1 MKLVLFFGSDYRPI
15 AVLDEGQRGR
25 VGLGSGAS
33 NPFGQIGK
41 TYYARKGIAEALEAQ
56 GINSK
61 GFTLMGSEMLGDMYS
76 GLLLYPK
83 ATSQIAKTI
92 LSPITHMR
100 NFISAGAFAA
110 ANGIIPANFSK
121 VNVTVAGKELV
132 ENPMKLAYQALQT
145 GLKGTRQQ
153 NELYDKL
160 IKLGVV
166 NSNVRLGDLTTTLRG
181 YKLWC
186 NHELSKRYER
196 FNETTF

>member
-1 MKLVLFFGSDYRPI
+1 MKGK
-15 AVLDEGQRGR
+15 EEEW
-25 VGLGSGAS
+25 GLGSGAS

-166 NSNVRLGDLTTTLRG
+166 NSNVRLGDLTRLLEDINFG
-181 YKLWC
+181 AQP
-186 NHELSKRYER
+186 
-196 FNETTF
+196 

>member
-1 MKLVLFFGSDYRPI
+1 
-15 AVLDEGQRGR
+15 
-25 VGLGSGAS
+25 
-33 NPFGQIGK
+33 
-41 TYYARKGIAEALEAQ
+41 
-56 GINSK
+56 
-61 GFTLMGSEMLGDMYS
+61 MYT

-145 GLKGTRQQ
+145 GL
-153 NELYDKL
+153 
-160 IKLGVV
+160 
-166 NSNVRLGDLTTTLRG
+166 
-181 YKLWC
+181 
-186 NHELSKRYER
+186 
-196 FNETTF
+196 